1 MRKVT
6 SVLAVLCFASV
17 AFGGA
22 PVRADQAVRIAFQTD
37 FAPFVYV
44 KDGKSEGLIVDVLN
58 AAAQRARFSITFVPV
73 PFAQLDATLTNGK
86 ADAITP
92 LAVTPDRKATYDFSS
107 TLVYTGGALFVRAP
121 NHTPSGL
128 AALAG
133 KGVATPKTG
142 PFVDYI
148 QKTAPKVKLL
158 VTSDYPSSFKDVI
171 NGIVDAAALNLQVGT
186 NMVATSYAG
195 EVTVPKTMFTP
206 KLPYAVGVTKGTH
219 AAFLK
224 RLDAG
229 IAAIAA
235 DGTLKKIEA
244 KWQGK

>member
-1 MRKVT
+1 MLRVG
-6 SVLAVLCFASV
+6 SVLALLFFAFL
-17 AFGGA
+17 AFGA
-22 PVRADQAVRIAFQTD
+22 TPVRADQSVRIAFQTD

-44 KDGKSEGLIVDVLN
+44 KDGKPEGLIIDILN
-58 AAAQRARFSITFVPV
+58 AAAQRSGFTITFVPT

-86 ADAITP
+86 ADGITP
-92 LAVTPDRKATYDFSS
+92 LAVTPDRKKTYDFSS
-107 TLVYTGGALFVRAP
+107 TLVNTGGALFVRAP

-128 AALAG
+128 AALSG
-133 KGVATPKTG
+133 KSVATPKTG

-148 QKTAPKVKLL
+148 QKTAPKANL
-158 VTSDYPSSFKDVI
+158 VITSDYPSSFKDVI

-186 NMVATSYAG
+186 SMVATSYAG
-195 EVTVPKTMFTP
+195 KVTVPTTMFTP

-224 RLDAG
+224 SLDAG
-229 IAAIAA
+229 IAAITA
-235 DGTLKKIEA
+235 DGTLKTIEA